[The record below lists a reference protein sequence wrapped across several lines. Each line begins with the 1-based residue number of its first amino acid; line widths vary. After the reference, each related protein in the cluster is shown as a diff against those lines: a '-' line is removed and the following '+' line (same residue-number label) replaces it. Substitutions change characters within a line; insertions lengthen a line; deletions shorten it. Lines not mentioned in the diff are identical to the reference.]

1 MGRWEPDARGRLARA
16 ALELYAERGYEQ
28 TTVADIAQHA
38 GVTER
43 TFFRH
48 FTDKREVLFDPS
60 NTLQDAMVA
69 AITAAPAST
78 PPVETVVGALQTA
91 GAMLEERHDWSRR
104 RAAVIAA
111 NPSLLERELLKLAA
125 LASAAGEALRARGV
139 REPRASLA
147 AETGVT
153 AFKVGF
159 EHWVAEP
166 VSAARSEPG
175 AKKHNGP
182 ATENTHTPQTLA
194 ACIGDALAEIRALT
208 ATR

>member
-16 ALELYAERGYEQ
+16 ALDLYAERGYEQ
-28 TTVADIAQHA
+28 TTVADIAQRA

-60 NTLQDAMVA
+60 LTLQETMVA
-69 AITAAPAST
+69 AIAAAPADRT
-78 PPVETVVGALQTA
+78 PVETVVGALQTA
-91 GAMLEERHDWSRR
+91 VAMLEERRDWSRR

-125 LASAAGEALRARGV
+125 LATAAGAALRARGV

-159 EHWVAEP
+159 EHWVGEP
-166 VSAARSEPG
+166 PAQDEAVQEPESPAR
-175 AKKHNGP
+175 
-182 ATENTHTPQTLA
+182 TLA
-194 ACIGDALAEIRALT
+194 DHIGEALDEIRALT
-208 ATR
+208 ATPRPLG

>member
-48 FTDKREVLFDPS
+48 FTDKREVLFDRS

-69 AITAAPAST
+69 AIAAAPAST
-78 PPVETVVGALQTA
+78 PPVEIVVGALQTA

-104 RAAVIAA
+104 RATVIAA

-125 LASAAGEALRARGV
+125 LATAAGEALRGRGV

-147 AETGVT
+147 AEMGVT

-159 EHWVAEP
+159 ERWVAEP
-166 VSAARSEPG
+166 PTQRM
-175 AKKHNGP
+175 K
-182 ATENTHTPQTLA
+182 LA
-194 ACIGDALAEIRALT
+194 DCIGDALAEIRALT